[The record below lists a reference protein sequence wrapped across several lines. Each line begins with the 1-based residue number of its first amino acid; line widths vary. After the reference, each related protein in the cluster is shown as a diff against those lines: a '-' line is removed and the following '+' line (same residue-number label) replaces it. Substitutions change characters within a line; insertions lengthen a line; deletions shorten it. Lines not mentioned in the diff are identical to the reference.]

1 MDDSRDNSVGS
12 DMALKQ
18 SQTSQHNI
26 LPLALDNVSYEVNGM
41 RLIKE
46 MSLKLE
52 TGSSTII
59 LGPNGAGKSLLLRLC
74 HGLIEPKDGA
84 LTWQGP
90 QRANAGQYQAMVFQ
104 RPVMLRRSVTA
115 NLHFGL
121 KSRGIS
127 RANRNQI
134 AEEMLH
140 ITGLTRLA
148 KSPARTLS
156 IGEQQRLALAR
167 AWSLKPEVLF
177 LDEPTANLDPAATHS
192 LEEIIATIKAS
203 GTKIVMSTHDLGQAK
218 RLADDVLFL
227 YRGRLLEN
235 APADKFFEQPQ
246 NDLAQAFL
254 KGELLWWHRQELKPP
269 SEIKHRGDNK

>member
-1 MDDSRDNSVGS
+1 MDESRDSSANKGIR
-12 DMALKQ
+12 LNQ
-18 SQTSQHNI
+18 NQTTEPNI
-26 LPLALDNVSYEVNGM
+26 LPLVLDNVSYEVNGM

-46 MSLKLE
+46 MTLALKS
-52 TGSSTII
+52 GSSTII
-59 LGPNGAGKSLLLRLC
+59 LGPNGAGKSMLLRLC
-74 HGLIEPKDGA
+74 HGLIKPNDGT
-84 LTWQGP
+84 LSWQGP
-90 QRANAGQYQAMVFQ
+90 SGDNASFYQAMVFQ

-121 KSRGIS
+121 KSRGLS
-127 RANRNQI
+127 RTERNQI
-134 AEEMLH
+134 TEDMLQ

-167 AWSLKPEVLF
+167 AWSLTPEVLF

-192 LEEIIATIKAS
+192 LEEIIGTIKAT

-218 RLADDVLFL
+218 RLADEVLFL
-227 YRGRLLEN
+227 YRGRLLEK
-235 APADKFFEQPQ
+235 APADKFFEAPQ
-246 NDLAQAFL
+246 NDLAEAFL

-269 SEIKHRGDNK
+269 SEIKHRGDQ